1 MAKKKEFE
9 HESYQDGQ
17 SVCEYLETIIAGIRE
32 GRLQVADGNE
42 ELELRPNGLM
52 RFEVRATERSDRS
65 RLSLRLSWKPGR
77 EKEPDPDDPLRIT
90 APGS

>member
-9 HESYQDGQ
+9 HESYQDSQ
-17 SVCEYLETIIAGIRE
+17 SVCEFLETIIAGIRK
-32 GRLQVADGNE
+32 GQLNVADGNE

-52 RFEVRATERSDRS
+52 RFEVRASERSDRS

-77 EKEPDPDDPLRIT
+77 EKEPDQDDPLRIT